1 MSYDHHS
8 MRQNELLTHT
18 LNNKEFM
25 KATFEKSKQMNFTST
40 EGNLKSSLGSVK
52 LEAHMDVNVSQ
63 SKKSN
68 HPYQLNHTQTSR
80 NEMHQSGNEMQIEDQ
95 EMSCL
100 QTPALE
106 PSFHGNLGVDPTEQ
120 SVISNFMNLEGL
132 SSMRTNLVN
141 DLKRDNVYMNQPEQ
155 LDSTDLRP
163 SKIKQIQQNI

>member
-1 MSYDHHS
+1 MEGLDHSSIYNEEINIQLEKPPSNAQYLSQQTSETPSKKDTLSHYQDEMSYDQHS
-8 MRQNELLTHT
+8 IRQNELLTHT

-80 NEMHQSGNEMQIEDQ
+80 NEMHQIGNEMQIEDQ
-95 EMSCL
+95 EISCL
-100 QTPALE
+100 
-106 PSFHGNLGVDPTEQ
+106 
-120 SVISNFMNLEGL
+120 
-132 SSMRTNLVN
+132 
-141 DLKRDNVYMNQPEQ
+141 
-155 LDSTDLRP
+155 
-163 SKIKQIQQNI
+163 